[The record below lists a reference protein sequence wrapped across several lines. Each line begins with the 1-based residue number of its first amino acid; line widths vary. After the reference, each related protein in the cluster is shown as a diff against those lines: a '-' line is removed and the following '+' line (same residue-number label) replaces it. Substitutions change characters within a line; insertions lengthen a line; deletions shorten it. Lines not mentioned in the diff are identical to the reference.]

1 MTLEYIVKEAKEEGL
16 EQGRTE
22 GIAEGKA
29 EGLKQGRT
37 EGEASG
43 RAEREIE
50 MAKAMRLKNYSVDE
64 ISELTGLSAEEIEK
78 L

>member
-29 EGLKQGRT
+29 EGLAEGEKIGEAR
-37 EGEASG
+37 GEASKA
-43 RAEREIE
+43 RE
-50 MAKAMRLKNYSVDE
+50 MAKALKDKGVAIDIIAETS
-64 ISELTGLSAEEIEK
+64 GLSKEEIEK

>member
-16 EQGRTE
+16 EQGRS
-22 GIAEGKA
+22 
-29 EGLKQGRT
+29 

-43 RAEREIE
+43 IAEREIE

-64 ISELTGLSAEEIEK
+64 ISELTGLSVEEIEK